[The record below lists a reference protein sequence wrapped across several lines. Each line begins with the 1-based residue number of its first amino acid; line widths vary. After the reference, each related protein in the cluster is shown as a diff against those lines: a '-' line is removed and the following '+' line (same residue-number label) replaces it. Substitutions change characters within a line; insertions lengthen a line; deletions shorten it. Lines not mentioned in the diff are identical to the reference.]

1 VTALYGFC
9 PHCFAPGKSRER
21 RFGGAD
27 RCEAG
32 HTYPSARAIA
42 EPDFFRAKLEAAQ
55 RERDVARAEVERLRA
70 EVADLRDRDAERLL
84 DNEHAYDEGY
94 DAGTRRGY
102 EAERA
107 AVVAYLRE
115 RANAPHPT
123 ERGVPSLSPAGRGIL
138 LLHADR
144 IERGEHK

>member
-1 VTALYGFC
+1 MTDDEEQADAAATWDQVEAILDGFTVTN
-9 PHCFAPGKSRER
+9 PRPGAKRV
-21 RFGGAD
+21 AD
-27 RCEAG
+27 LA
-32 HTYPSARAIA
+32 
-42 EPDFFRAKLEAAQ
+42 
-55 RERDVARAEVERLRA
+55 AEVERLRA

-115 RANAPHPT
+115 RANAPHPI
-123 ERGVPSLSPAGRGIL
+123 ERGVSSLSPAGRGLL

-144 IERGEHK
+144 IERGEHRKETP